1 MQLGEKS
8 MLKKLTAKEIERDWK
23 LIYASVGDNL
33 EPIIRA
39 KSGDV
44 LQAMKDDFLQ
54 VFAILDENEDEP
66 LRGYAVTLISND
78 YLGSTKSLIV
88 LRAVAVLPVNSDIWS
103 DSLFEIINFAKKIGA
118 TRLMGLTESDGVAAF
133 VGQLKGEAKYKLLTL
148 EV

>member
-1 MQLGEKS
+1 